1 MGIIIVCILALFLSA
16 SAVSP
21 DNEVDV
27 YLSRILKSE
36 GGFQADED
44 DGGNYLP
51 DGTLIGTNRGIT
63 PGALS
68 DYWKVHPNSITLF
81 DIESLTENDARE
93 IYRTNYYYKPKI
105 NLLPSRLQPPVLD
118 MYINAGSAAI
128 NILQKE
134 AGMIV
139 TEQDGIIGPKTL
151 LAVEVSNVTIG
162 AYADARIFF
171 YINLT
176 ENRPKL
182 KKYLNGW
189 IARANKYR

>member
-1 MGIIIVCILALFLSA
+1 
-16 SAVSP
+16 
-21 DNEVDV
+21 
-27 YLSRILKSE
+27 
-36 GGFQADED
+36 
-44 DGGNYLP
+44 
-51 DGTLIGTNRGIT
+51 
-63 PGALS
+63 
-68 DYWKVHPNSITLF
+68 
-81 DIESLTENDARE
+81 
-93 IYRTNYYYKPKI
+93 
-105 NLLPSRLQPPVLD
+105 

-128 NILQKE
+128 KILQRE
-134 AGMIV
+134 AGMVV

>member
-1 MGIIIVCILALFLSA
+1 MGIIIVCVLALFLSA
-16 SAVSP
+16 STASP

-27 YLSRILKSE
+27 YLNRILKSE
-36 GGFQADED
+36 GGFQEDED

-68 DYWKVHPNSITLF
+68 DYWKVDPNSITLF

-93 IYRTNYYYKPKI
+93 IYKTNYYYKPKI
-105 NLLPSRLQPPVLD
+105 NLLPSKLQPPVLD

-128 NILQKE
+128 KILQRE
-134 AGMIV
+134 AGMV
-139 TEQDGIIGPKTL
+139 ATEQDGIIGPKTL
-151 LAVEVSNVTIG
+151 LAVEVSEVTIG

>member
-1 MGIIIVCILALFLSA
+1 MGIIIVCVLVLFLSSSQA
-16 SAVSP
+16 EPS
-21 DNEVDV
+21 DVDV
-27 YLSRILKSE
+27 YLNRILKAE
-36 GGFQADED
+36 GGFQDDED

-68 DYWKVHPNSITLF
+68 DYWKVHPNSITLY

-93 IYRTNYYYKPKI
+93 IYKTNYYYKPKI

-128 NILQKE
+128 KILQRE
-134 AGMIV
+134 AGMVV

-151 LAVEVSNVTIG
+151 LAVEISNVTVG

-171 YINLT
+171 YISLT